1 MKIVKSLEESG
12 LSIMFIS
19 KTIKNE
25 AKEQKGGFLGMLLG
39 TSGASLLGNRLT
51 GKSVKAKKTEKG
63 VRGVGEGTIIVGHHF
78 QCRLIF

>member
-39 TSGASLLGNRLT
+39 TSGASLLGNRFT

-63 VRGVGEGTIIVGHHF
+63 VM
-78 QCRLIF
+78 